1 MISQIELVNAIL
13 RAISAHGDP
22 GVLPRQINAIIRA
35 ADDILAELR
44 TPERVAGPG
53 AGLHAWLNSDR
64 TGLSSL
70 WMAKTLAGY
79 WGEPWAKYAYPHD
92 PDDFSRCLG
101 LLEACP
107 ELIKRLPE
115 MAATGP
121 EWAAL
126 IAHWQELEAIFQQE
140 APTGECPRL
149 HERMQTV
156 LKEARHD

>member
-1 MISQIELVNAIL
+1 MISQIALVNAIL

-44 TPERVAGPG
+44 QPERVAGPG

-79 WGEPWAKYAYPHD
+79 WSWSAKYAYPHD
-92 PDDFSRCLG
+92 PSDFNRCLG
-101 LLEACP
+101 LLDACP
-107 ELIKRLPE
+107 ELRERLPE
-115 MAATGP
+115 MADTGP

-126 IAHWQELEAIFQQE
+126 VAHWDELEALLREE
-140 APTGECPRL
+140 APTGQGPRL
-149 HERMQTV
+149 WARMQE
-156 LKEARHD
+156 LLGDAA